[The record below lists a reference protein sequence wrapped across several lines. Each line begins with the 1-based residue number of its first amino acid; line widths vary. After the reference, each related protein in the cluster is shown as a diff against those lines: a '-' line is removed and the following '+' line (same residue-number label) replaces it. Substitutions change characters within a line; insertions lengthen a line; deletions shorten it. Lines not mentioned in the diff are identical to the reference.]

1 MTNTNATAGR
11 PQTMALQGLT
21 NRIVRGLLATP
32 VLSGVVGRRLLV
44 VYAVGRKTGRRYSVP
59 VAYTRHEGAML
70 VGTPFAWARNLRTG
84 EPVEIL
90 LKGKKTQADVQV
102 FTSEP
107 DVTAA
112 YAVICRDN
120 RNFAKFNKVRVGA
133 DGEPDEGDLHAAWAA
148 GARAVKLT
156 PR

>member
-32 VLSGVVGRRLLV
+32 VLSGV
-44 VYAVGRKTGRRYSVP
+44 VGRKTGRRYSVP